1 MHRRLYIAL
10 VVLAVVAG
18 YPYVSLVLMRV
29 LGTNTVVM
37 TEHDGTARTLVSGPA
52 APRPTWVPDLPRA
65 LTITRSHWLPAPDRA
80 IAGGADLLS
89 HKAPIEISQFYLDK
103 LKALGFDARDIGT
116 GLISPAIAAWLGI
129 EKQILAY
136 REDDDM
142 TVTVDIN
149 SPSGLL
155 LRPRLVKVH
164 WQTWGPK
171 GAETREKLF
180 GKPGN

>member
-1 MHRRLYIAL
+1 
-10 VVLAVVAG
+10 
-18 YPYVSLVLMRV
+18 
-29 LGTNTVVM
+29 M
-37 TEHDGTARTLVSGPA
+37 T
-52 APRPTWVPDLPRA
+52 
-65 LTITRSHWLPAPDRA
+65 
-80 IAGGADLLS
+80 
-89 HKAPIEISQFYLDK
+89 
-103 LKALGFDARDIGT
+103 
-116 GLISPAIAAWLGI
+116 PAIAAWLGV

-155 LRPRLVKVH
+155 VRPRLVKVH

-180 GKPGN
+180 GKPAN